1 MNLRQP
7 TLLAALLTVGAAAIG
22 FWAYRALP
30 ADATIAIS
38 WRDLE
43 GRSHDALPKLW
54 GLAILPAV
62 SAIVTTSLVLAPRR
76 ARDRKGFASAA
87 PAYGLLM
94 TSLAA
99 LLLVAEGAIIA
110 RALDPGFDVI
120 RWVFLAC
127 AVLLVLVGNTLGK
140 VRHNGLFGLR
150 TAATRADPRVWDKT
164 QRFTGRLMVICAVAL
179 GAVAF
184 FAPDRRLLIAALVL
198 AAAGPV
204 LVGSIYA
211 RLLPNSASPT
221 GPGT

>member
-7 TLLAALLTVGAAAIG
+7 ILLAALLAAATVAFG
-22 FWAYRALP
+22 FWAYQTLP
-30 ADATIAIS
+30 GDATIAIK
-38 WRDLE
+38 WHDLQ
-43 GRSHDALPKLW
+43 GRSHDAMPKLW
-54 GLAILPAV
+54 GLAIMPAV
-62 SAIVTTSLVLAPRR
+62 SVIITTSLALAPLR
-76 ARDRKGFASAA
+76 ARNRKGFASAA

-99 LLLVAEGAIIA
+99 LFLVAEAAIIA
-110 RALDPGFDVI
+110 RALDPSFDVI

-140 VRHNGLFGLR
+140 VRHNALFGVR
-150 TAATRADPRVWDKT
+150 TPATRADPRVWDKT
-164 QRFTGRLMVICAVAL
+164 QRFTGRLMVISAVAL

-198 AAAGPV
+198 AAAGPM

-211 RLLPNSASPT
+211 RLLPRSA
-221 GPGT
+221 GPAEPGV